1 MTDEQRLTLEELAG
15 AVGMTTR
22 NVRAY
27 QTRGLLQ
34 PPRRAGRTSVY
45 TGEHVERLRQVQR
58 ARARGAS
65 LQLLRTL
72 IAEGRDLDGVWEGR
86 GHPTRHQVV
95 DVTDAALGHTPQ
107 CLAHLDVPLDGVL
120 TQLGEADATGVRPA
134 VRALA
139 DTGVF
144 GRRGDAA
151 HAPAAYGCA
160 AGVLHEQGVLDSAS
174 AALRLTQLVA
184 DAAEAL
190 VAAVAGAVRSL
201 DADARR
207 TAAGRLGELAGA
219 VVGEVVA
226 ARVAAREDWAPR

>member
-15 AVGMTTR
+15 AVGMTIR

-34 PPRRAGRTSVY
+34 PPRRVGRTSVY
-45 TGEHVERLRQVQR
+45 TDEHVERLRQVQR

-72 IAEGRDLDGVWEGR
+72 IAEGRDLDGVWEGF
-86 GHPTRHQVV
+86 GHPPRGPVV
-95 DVTDAALGHTPQ
+95 DVTDTALEHTPQ

-120 TQLGEADATGVRPA
+120 TQLGEADADAVRPA
-134 VRALA
+134 VRALL

-144 GRRGDAA
+144 GRRNEQVS
-151 HAPAAYGCA
+151 APGAYGCA
-160 AGVLHEQGVLDSAS
+160 AGALREQGVLESA
-174 AALRLTQLVA
+174 AGALRLTQLVA
-184 DAAEAL
+184 DTAEAL
-190 VAAVAGAVRSL
+190 VAAITGAVRAL

-207 TAAGRLGELAGA
+207 AVAGRLGEFAGA
-219 VVGEVVA
+219 VVAEVVT
-226 ARVAAREDWAPR
+226 ARVATPERSSQL